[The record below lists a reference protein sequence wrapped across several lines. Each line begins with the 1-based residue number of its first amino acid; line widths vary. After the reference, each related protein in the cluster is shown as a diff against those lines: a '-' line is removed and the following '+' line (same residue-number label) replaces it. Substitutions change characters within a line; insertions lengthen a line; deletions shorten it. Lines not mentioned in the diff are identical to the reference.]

1 MTQRAT
7 TRAVRKLHSIHVLLA
22 EREFRGSI
30 EFGTNKYNVA
40 FIPASVAV
48 TDGKLEIT
56 GNVAIPRKGRPPLTA
71 KNVRAT
77 LASVQAGIGAAPPA
91 PARFESR
98 RLGPQENPDLP
109 RTEATDS
116 TGFAGTLYFH
126 LSPIDRRTL
135 GIPVDMSRVQMN
147 LRLAPTSQTERELQ
161 WLFSTAAAALLGARQ
176 DLALAR
182 EYADEI
188 GRMLTA

>member
-7 TRAVRKLHSIHVLLA
+7 TGAVRKLHSIHFLAA

-30 EFGTNKYNVA
+30 ELGVNRYKVA

-56 GNVAIPRKGRPPLTA
+56 GDVAITGKGRSPLSA
-71 KNVRAT
+71 KSVRAT

-91 PARFESR
+91 PARFATR
-98 RLGPQENPDLP
+98 RLGPQANPDLP
-109 RTEATDS
+109 RTEATDA

-126 LSPIDRRTL
+126 LSPINRRTL

-161 WLFSTAAAALLGARQ
+161 WLFSAAAAALLGTTQ
-176 DLALAR
+176 DQALAR

-188 GRMLTA
+188 QRLLTS